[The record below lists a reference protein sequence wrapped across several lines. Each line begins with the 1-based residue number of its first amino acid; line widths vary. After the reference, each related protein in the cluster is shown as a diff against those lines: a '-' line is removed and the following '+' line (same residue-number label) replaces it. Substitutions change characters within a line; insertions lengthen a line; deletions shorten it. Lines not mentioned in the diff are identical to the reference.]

1 MGVVKSKA
9 LPDRFKGW
17 VVASLGVLLASLV
30 LVLGAI
36 VASFVYFSDKTS
48 PLWVT
53 LLGVAGAL
61 GVGLGFAG
69 LVGLMA
75 VAGWREHRESKRV
88 QVMPPRH
95 DGGSQG

>member
-1 MGVVKSKA
+1 MKSKS
-9 LPDRFKGW
+9 LPDGMKGW
-17 VVASLGVLLASLV
+17 LIASIGVLLASLV

-36 VASFVYFSDKTS
+36 VAAFVYFSDKTT

-69 LVGLMA
+69 LLGLMA
-75 VAGWREHRESKRV
+75 FAGWQEHRESRRV
-88 QVMPPRH
+88 QVIPPVH
-95 DGGSQG
+95 EGGDA